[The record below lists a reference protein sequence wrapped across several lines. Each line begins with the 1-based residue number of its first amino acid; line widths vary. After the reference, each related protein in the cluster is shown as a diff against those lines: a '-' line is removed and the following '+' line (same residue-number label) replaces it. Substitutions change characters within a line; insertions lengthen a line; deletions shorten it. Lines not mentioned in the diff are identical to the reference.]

1 MLSNK
6 KRRTIFVK
14 MALTNVVILLLS
26 LFFVGYIS
34 HKKSKNAMENNLEI
48 TSLQILKQANKG
60 FSEYLNK
67 MTQELTILN
76 KNVDIKDLEDPA
88 QDYKKTQQYVQYAL
102 KSIKESLSGIDNV
115 YYSAEHGAVIVD
127 SEITDETKL
136 SFRDKYWYKKAKEN
150 TDKFIYSEPYVD
162 AVTGNNVLT
171 ISKAVTGYNGEFIG
185 VVGIDINLSEI
196 ETYIHDVS
204 LLDYGYI
211 VIADNNGKIVI
222 NNEKNK
228 TFGESL
234 SGFEFWDT
242 LKNSNQENTKWTNN
256 GELTF
261 VLQTIDEKTGWRIV
275 GFVEEKEI
283 TEHLSSIKNTIFI
296 AVAVFFTLGIIA
308 SLILTKTITEQI
320 KKINI
325 GVRKIATGNL
335 RERIKVSSKDEIQEL
350 AENLNTALDSISGL
364 LKEIDSTSEEMY
376 DSASGIASMS
386 EETNAAVSEVA
397 NAINEVSNGATDQA
411 TAISNVTNTVDG
423 LSNRIDDVDKNINN
437 ILNLSEVTDKLSD
450 DGLKVLN
457 LLIEKSVVTKQNT
470 QESSSNV
477 KEMTDSIKNINQISD
492 VISGITEQ
500 TNLLALNASIEAAR
514 AGELGKGFAVVAE
527 EIRKLAEESKDS
539 TDKIKSI
546 IKEVNQKSIRFVDS
560 MEETVN
566 ILNEQDESINN
577 TKNIFIEIA
586 ESIEPL
592 VEAIR
597 YISNLTDKMNNDK
610 ENVKKEIDNIS
621 VISQD
626 VASVSEEVTASAEEV
641 TATMDELTEY
651 ADKLDGIAENLKE
664 KLNKFEL

>member
-1 MLSNK
+1 MVSNK

-48 TSLQILKQANKG
+48 TSLQILKQADKG

-115 YYSAEHGAVIVD
+115 YYSAEHGAVIID
-127 SEITDETKL
+127 SEITDESKL
-136 SFRDKYWYKKAKEN
+136 SFRDKDWYKKAKEN

-196 ETYIHDVS
+196 EKYIHDVS

-211 VIADNNGKIVI
+211 VVADNNGKIVI

-228 TFGESL
+228 TFGENL

-242 LKNSNQENTKWTNN
+242 LKNSNQEKTKWTNN

-261 VLQTIDEKTGWRIV
+261 VLQSIDEKTGWRIV

-283 TEHLSSIKNTIFI
+283 TEHLSSIRNTIFI

-386 EETNAAVSEVA
+386 EETHAAVSEVA
-397 NAINEVSNGATDQA
+397 NAINEVSNGSTDQA

-437 ILNLSEVTDKLSD
+437 ILNLSEATDKLSD

>member
-48 TSLQILKQANKG
+48 TSLQILKQADKG

-136 SFRDKYWYKKAKEN
+136 SFRDKDWYKKAKEN

-228 TFGESL
+228 TFGENL
-234 SGFEFWDT
+234 SGFEFWDA
-242 LKNSNQENTKWTNN
+242 LKNSNQEKTKWTNN

-261 VLQTIDEKTGWRIV
+261 VLQSIDEKTGWRIV

-283 TEHLSSIKNTIFI
+283 TEHLSSIRNTIFI

-335 RERIKVSSKDEIQEL
+335 RERIQVSSKDEIQEL

-386 EETNAAVSEVA
+386 EETHAAVSEVA
-397 NAINEVSNGATDQA
+397 NAINEVSNGSTDQA

>member
-1 MLSNK
+1 MVSNK

-48 TSLQILKQANKG
+48 TSLQILKQADKG

-115 YYSAEHGAVIVD
+115 YYSAEHGAVIID
-127 SEITDETKL
+127 SEITDESKL
-136 SFRDKYWYKKAKEN
+136 SFRDKDWYKKAKEN

-228 TFGESL
+228 TFGENL
-234 SGFEFWDT
+234 SGFEFWDA
-242 LKNSNQENTKWTNN
+242 LKNSNQEKTKWTNN

-261 VLQTIDEKTGWRIV
+261 VLQSIDEKTGWRIV

-283 TEHLSSIKNTIFI
+283 TEHLSSIRNTIFI

-386 EETNAAVSEVA
+386 EETHAAVSEVA
-397 NAINEVSNGATDQA
+397 NAINEVSNGSTDQA

>member
-115 YYSAEHGAVIVD
+115 YYSAEHGAVIID

-136 SFRDKYWYKKAKEN
+136 SFRDKDWYKKAKEN

-228 TFGESL
+228 TFGENL
-234 SGFEFWDT
+234 SGFEFWDA
-242 LKNSNQENTKWTNN
+242 LKNSNQEKTKWTNN

-283 TEHLSSIKNTIFI
+283 IEHLSSIRNTIFI

-335 RERIKVSSKDEIQEL
+335 RERIQVSSKDEIQEL

-386 EETNAAVSEVA
+386 EETHAAVSEVA

>member
-48 TSLQILKQANKG
+48 TSLQILKQADKG

-115 YYSAEHGAVIVD
+115 YYSAEHGAVIID

-136 SFRDKYWYKKAKEN
+136 SFRDKDWYKKAKEN

-228 TFGESL
+228 TFGENL
-234 SGFEFWDT
+234 SGFEFWDA
-242 LKNSNQENTKWTNN
+242 LKNSNQEKTKWTNN

-261 VLQTIDEKTGWRIV
+261 VLQSIDEKTGWRIV

-283 TEHLSSIKNTIFI
+283 TEHLSSIRNTIFI

-335 RERIKVSSKDEIQEL
+335 RERIQVSSKDEIQEL

-386 EETNAAVSEVA
+386 EETHAAVSEVA

>member
-1 MLSNK
+1 MVSNK

-48 TSLQILKQANKG
+48 TSLQILKQADKG

-115 YYSAEHGAVIVD
+115 YYSAEHGAVIID
-127 SEITDETKL
+127 SEITDESKL
-136 SFRDKYWYKKAKEN
+136 SFRDKDWYKKAKEN

-228 TFGESL
+228 TFGENL

-242 LKNSNQENTKWTNN
+242 LKNSNQEKTKWTNN

-261 VLQTIDEKTGWRIV
+261 VLQSIDEKTGWRIV

-283 TEHLSSIKNTIFI
+283 TEHLSSIRNTIFI

-386 EETNAAVSEVA
+386 EETHAAVSEVA
-397 NAINEVSNGATDQA
+397 NAINEVSNGSTDQA

-457 LLIEKSVVTKQNT
+457 LLIEKSVITKQNT

>member
-1 MLSNK
+1 MVSNK

-48 TSLQILKQANKG
+48 TSLQILKQADKG

-115 YYSAEHGAVIVD
+115 YYSAEHGAVIID
-127 SEITDETKL
+127 SEITDESKL
-136 SFRDKYWYKKAKEN
+136 SFRDKDWYKKAKEN

-228 TFGESL
+228 TFGENL

-242 LKNSNQENTKWTNN
+242 LKNSNQEKTKWTND

-261 VLQTIDEKTGWRIV
+261 VLQSIDEKTGWRIV

-283 TEHLSSIKNTIFI
+283 TEHLSSIRNTIFI

-386 EETNAAVSEVA
+386 EETHAAVSEVA
-397 NAINEVSNGATDQA
+397 NAINEVSNGSTDQA

>member
-48 TSLQILKQANKG
+48 TSLQILKQADKG

-115 YYSAEHGAVIVD
+115 YYSAEHGAVIID
-127 SEITDETKL
+127 SEITDESKL
-136 SFRDKYWYKKAKEN
+136 SFRDKDWYKKAKEN

-228 TFGESL
+228 TFGENL
-234 SGFEFWDT
+234 SGFEFWDA
-242 LKNSNQENTKWTNN
+242 LKNSNQEKTKWTNN

-261 VLQTIDEKTGWRIV
+261 VLQSIDEKTGWRIV

-283 TEHLSSIKNTIFI
+283 TEHLSSIRNTIFI

-386 EETNAAVSEVA
+386 EETHAAVSEVA
-397 NAINEVSNGATDQA
+397 NAINEVSNGSTDQA

>member
-1 MLSNK
+1 MVSNK

-48 TSLQILKQANKG
+48 TSLQILKQADKG

-136 SFRDKYWYKKAKEN
+136 SFRDKDWYKKAKEN

-228 TFGESL
+228 TFGENL

-242 LKNSNQENTKWTNN
+242 LKNSNQEKTKWTNN

-261 VLQTIDEKTGWRIV
+261 VLQSIDEKTGWRIV

-283 TEHLSSIKNTIFI
+283 TEHLSSIRNTIFI

-335 RERIKVSSKDEIQEL
+335 RERIQVSSKDEIQEL

-386 EETNAAVSEVA
+386 EETHAAVSEVA
-397 NAINEVSNGATDQA
+397 NAINEVSNGSTDQA

>member
-1 MLSNK
+1 MVSNK

-34 HKKSKNAMENNLEI
+34 HKKSKNAMGNNLEI
-48 TSLQILKQANKG
+48 TSLQILKQADKG

-115 YYSAEHGAVIVD
+115 YYSAEHGAVIID
-127 SEITDETKL
+127 SEITDEGKL
-136 SFRDKYWYKKAKEN
+136 SFRDKDWYKKAKEN

-228 TFGESL
+228 TFGENL

-242 LKNSNQENTKWTNN
+242 LKNSNQEKTKWTNN

-261 VLQTIDEKTGWRIV
+261 VLQSIDEKTGWRIV

-283 TEHLSSIKNTIFI
+283 TEHLSSIRNTIFI

-386 EETNAAVSEVA
+386 EETHAAVSEVA
-397 NAINEVSNGATDQA
+397 NAINEVSNGSTDQA

>member
-48 TSLQILKQANKG
+48 TSLQILKQADKG

-136 SFRDKYWYKKAKEN
+136 SFRDKDWYKKAKEN

-228 TFGESL
+228 TFGENL
-234 SGFEFWDT
+234 SGFEFWDA
-242 LKNSNQENTKWTNN
+242 LKNSNQEKTKWTNN

-261 VLQTIDEKTGWRIV
+261 VLQSIDEKTGWRIF

-283 TEHLSSIKNTIFI
+283 TEHLSSIRNTIFI

-335 RERIKVSSKDEIQEL
+335 RERIQVSSKDEIQEL

-386 EETNAAVSEVA
+386 EETHAAVSEVA
-397 NAINEVSNGATDQA
+397 NAINEVSNGSTDQA

>member
-14 MALTNVVILLLS
+14 MALTNIVILLLS

-48 TSLQILKQANKG
+48 TSLQILKQADKG

-115 YYSAEHGAVIVD
+115 YYSAEHGAVIID
-127 SEITDETKL
+127 SEITDESKL
-136 SFRDKYWYKKAKEN
+136 SFRDKDWYKKAKEN

-228 TFGESL
+228 TFGENL

-242 LKNSNQENTKWTNN
+242 LKNSNQEKTKWTNN

-261 VLQTIDEKTGWRIV
+261 VLQSIDEKTGWRIV

-283 TEHLSSIKNTIFI
+283 TEHLSSIRNTIFI

-386 EETNAAVSEVA
+386 EETHAAVSEVA
-397 NAINEVSNGATDQA
+397 NAINEVSNGSTDQA

-597 YISNLTDKMNNDK
+597 YISNLTDKINNDK

>member
-1 MLSNK
+1 MVSNK

-48 TSLQILKQANKG
+48 TSLQILKQADKG
-60 FSEYLNK
+60 FSEYLSK

-115 YYSAEHGAVIVD
+115 YYSAEHGAVIID
-127 SEITDETKL
+127 SEITDESKL
-136 SFRDKYWYKKAKEN
+136 SFRDKDWYKKAKEN

-228 TFGESL
+228 TFGENL

-242 LKNSNQENTKWTNN
+242 LKNSNQEKTKWTNN

-261 VLQTIDEKTGWRIV
+261 VLQSIDEKTGWRIV

-283 TEHLSSIKNTIFI
+283 TEHLSSIRNTIFI

-386 EETNAAVSEVA
+386 EETHAAVSEVA
-397 NAINEVSNGATDQA
+397 NAINEVSNGSTDQA

>member
-1 MLSNK
+1 MVSNK

-48 TSLQILKQANKG
+48 TSLQILKQADKG

-136 SFRDKYWYKKAKEN
+136 SFRDKDWYKKAKEN

-211 VIADNNGKIVI
+211 VIADNNGNIVI

-228 TFGESL
+228 TFGENL
-234 SGFEFWDT
+234 SGFEFWDA

-335 RERIKVSSKDEIQEL
+335 RERIQVSSKDEIQEL

-386 EETNAAVSEVA
+386 EETHAAVSEVA
-397 NAINEVSNGATDQA
+397 NAINEVSNGSTDQA

>member
-14 MALTNVVILLLS
+14 MALTNVVILLLA

-48 TSLQILKQANKG
+48 TSLQILKQADKG

-136 SFRDKYWYKKAKEN
+136 SFRDKDWYKKAKEN

-228 TFGESL
+228 TFGENL
-234 SGFEFWDT
+234 SGFEFWDA
-242 LKNSNQENTKWTNN
+242 LKNSNQEKTKWTNN

-261 VLQTIDEKTGWRIV
+261 VLQSIDEKTGWRIV

-283 TEHLSSIKNTIFI
+283 TEHLSSIRNTIFI

-335 RERIKVSSKDEIQEL
+335 RERIQVSSKDEIQEL

-386 EETNAAVSEVA
+386 EETHAAVSEVA
-397 NAINEVSNGATDQA
+397 NAINEVSNGSTDQA

>member
-1 MLSNK
+1 MVSNK

-48 TSLQILKQANKG
+48 TSLQILKQADKG

-115 YYSAEHGAVIVD
+115 YYSAEHGAVIID
-127 SEITDETKL
+127 SEITDESKL
-136 SFRDKYWYKKAKEN
+136 SFRDKDWYKKAKEN

-204 LLDYGYI
+204 LLNYGYI

-228 TFGESL
+228 TFGENL
-234 SGFEFWDT
+234 SGFEFWDA
-242 LKNSNQENTKWTNN
+242 LKNSNQEKTKWTNN

-261 VLQTIDEKTGWRIV
+261 VLQSIDEKTGWRIV

-283 TEHLSSIKNTIFI
+283 TEHLSSIRNTIFI

-386 EETNAAVSEVA
+386 EETHAAVSEVA
-397 NAINEVSNGATDQA
+397 NAINEVSNGSTDQA

>member
-48 TSLQILKQANKG
+48 TSLQILKQADKG

-136 SFRDKYWYKKAKEN
+136 SFRDKDWYKKAKEN

-228 TFGESL
+228 TFGENL
-234 SGFEFWDT
+234 SGFEFWDA
-242 LKNSNQENTKWTNN
+242 LKNSDQEKTKWTNN

-261 VLQTIDEKTGWRIV
+261 VLQSIDEKTGWRIV

-283 TEHLSSIKNTIFI
+283 TEHLSSIRNTIFI

-386 EETNAAVSEVA
+386 EETHAAVSEVA
-397 NAINEVSNGATDQA
+397 NAINEVSNGSTDQA

>member
-1 MLSNK
+1 MVSNK

-14 MALTNVVILLLS
+14 MALTNVVILLLL

-48 TSLQILKQANKG
+48 TSLQILKQADKG

-115 YYSAEHGAVIVD
+115 YYSAEHGAVIID
-127 SEITDETKL
+127 SEITDESKL
-136 SFRDKYWYKKAKEN
+136 SFRDKDWYKKAKEN

-228 TFGESL
+228 TFGENL
-234 SGFEFWDT
+234 SGFEFWDA
-242 LKNSNQENTKWTNN
+242 LKNSNQEKTKWTNN

-261 VLQTIDEKTGWRIV
+261 VLQSIDEKTGWRIV

-283 TEHLSSIKNTIFI
+283 TEHLSSIRNTIFI

-386 EETNAAVSEVA
+386 EETHAAVSEVA
-397 NAINEVSNGATDQA
+397 NAINEVSNGSTDQA

>member
-48 TSLQILKQANKG
+48 TSLQILKQADKG

-136 SFRDKYWYKKAKEN
+136 SFRDKDWYKKAKEN

-196 ETYIHDVS
+196 EKYIHDVS

-228 TFGESL
+228 TFGENL
-234 SGFEFWDT
+234 SGFEFWDA
-242 LKNSNQENTKWTNN
+242 LKNSNQEKTKWTNN

-261 VLQTIDEKTGWRIV
+261 VLQSIDEKTGWRIV

-283 TEHLSSIKNTIFI
+283 TEHLSSIRNTIFI

-308 SLILTKTITEQI
+308 SLILTKTITAQI

-386 EETNAAVSEVA
+386 EEPHAAVSEVA
-397 NAINEVSNGATDQA
+397 NAINEVSNGSTDQA

-651 ADKLDGIAENLKE
+651 ANKLDGIAENLKE

>member
-1 MLSNK
+1 MVNNK

-14 MALTNVVILLLS
+14 MALTNAVVLLLS

-48 TSLQILKQANKG
+48 TSLQILKQADKG

-115 YYSAEHGAVIVD
+115 YYSAEHGAVIID

-136 SFRDKYWYKKAKEN
+136 SFRDKDWYKKAKEN

-228 TFGESL
+228 TFGENL
-234 SGFEFWDT
+234 SGFEFWDA
-242 LKNSNQENTKWTNN
+242 LKNSNQEKTKWTNN

-261 VLQTIDEKTGWRIV
+261 VLQSIDEKTGWRIV

-283 TEHLSSIKNTIFI
+283 TEHLSSIRNTIFI

-308 SLILTKTITEQI
+308 SLILTKTITAQI

-386 EETNAAVSEVA
+386 EETHAAVSEVA
-397 NAINEVSNGATDQA
+397 NAINEVSNGSTDQA

>member
-1 MLSNK
+1 MVSNK

-115 YYSAEHGAVIVD
+115 YYSAEHGAVIID

-136 SFRDKYWYKKAKEN
+136 SFRDKDWYKKAKEN

-228 TFGESL
+228 TFGENL
-234 SGFEFWDT
+234 SGFEFWDA
-242 LKNSNQENTKWTNN
+242 LKNSNQEKTKWTNN

-261 VLQTIDEKTGWRIV
+261 VLQSIDEKTGWRIV

-283 TEHLSSIKNTIFI
+283 TEHLSSIRNTIFI

-335 RERIKVSSKDEIQEL
+335 RERIQVSSKDEIQEL

-386 EETNAAVSEVA
+386 EETHAAVSEVA
-397 NAINEVSNGATDQA
+397 NAINEVSNGSTDQA

>member
-1 MLSNK
+1 MVSNK

-14 MALTNVVILLLS
+14 MALTNIVILLLS

-48 TSLQILKQANKG
+48 TSLQILKQADKG

-115 YYSAEHGAVIVD
+115 YYSAEHGAVIID
-127 SEITDETKL
+127 SEITDESKL
-136 SFRDKYWYKKAKEN
+136 SFRDKDWYKKAKEN

-228 TFGESL
+228 TFGENL

-242 LKNSNQENTKWTNN
+242 LKNSNQEKTKWMNN

-261 VLQTIDEKTGWRIV
+261 VLQSIDEKTGWRIV

-283 TEHLSSIKNTIFI
+283 TEHLSSIRNTIFI

-386 EETNAAVSEVA
+386 EETHAAVSEVA
-397 NAINEVSNGATDQA
+397 NAINEVSNGSTDQA

-423 LSNRIDDVDKNINN
+423 LSNRINDVDKNINN

>member
-1 MLSNK
+1 MVSNK

-48 TSLQILKQANKG
+48 TSLQILKQADKG

-115 YYSAEHGAVIVD
+115 YYSAEHGAVIID
-127 SEITDETKL
+127 SEITDESKL
-136 SFRDKYWYKKAKEN
+136 SFRDKDWYKKAKEN

-228 TFGESL
+228 TFGENL

-242 LKNSNQENTKWTNN
+242 LKNSNQEKTKWTNN

-261 VLQTIDEKTGWRIV
+261 VLQSIDEKTGWRIV

-283 TEHLSSIKNTIFI
+283 TEHLSSIRNTIFI

-386 EETNAAVSEVA
+386 EETHAAVSEVA
-397 NAINEVSNGATDQA
+397 NAINEVSNGSTDQA

-651 ADKLDGIAENLKE
+651 ADKLDGIAKS
-664 KLNKFEL
+664 KGKIK

>member
-1 MLSNK
+1 MVSNK

-48 TSLQILKQANKG
+48 TSLQILKQADKG

-115 YYSAEHGAVIVD
+115 YYSAEHGAVIID
-127 SEITDETKL
+127 REITDESKL
-136 SFRDKYWYKKAKEN
+136 SFRDKDWYKKAKEN

-228 TFGESL
+228 TFGENL

-242 LKNSNQENTKWTNN
+242 LKNSNQEKTKWTNN

-261 VLQTIDEKTGWRIV
+261 VLQSIDEKTGWRIV

-283 TEHLSSIKNTIFI
+283 TEHLSSIRNTIFI

-386 EETNAAVSEVA
+386 EETHAAVSEVA
-397 NAINEVSNGATDQA
+397 NAINEVSNGSTDQA

>member
-1 MLSNK
+1 MVSNK

-14 MALTNVVILLLS
+14 MALTNVIILLLS

-48 TSLQILKQANKG
+48 TSLQILKQADKG

-115 YYSAEHGAVIVD
+115 YYSAEHGAVIID

-136 SFRDKYWYKKAKEN
+136 SFRDKDWYKKAKEN

-228 TFGESL
+228 TFGENL
-234 SGFEFWDT
+234 SGFEFWDA
-242 LKNSNQENTKWTNN
+242 LKNSNQEKTKWTNN

-283 TEHLSSIKNTIFI
+283 IEHLSSIRNTIFI

-335 RERIKVSSKDEIQEL
+335 RERIQVSSKDEIQEL

>member
-1 MLSNK
+1 MVSNK

-48 TSLQILKQANKG
+48 TSLQILKQADKG

-115 YYSAEHGAVIVD
+115 YYSAEHGAVIID
-127 SEITDETKL
+127 SEITDESKL
-136 SFRDKYWYKKAKEN
+136 SFRDKDWYKKAKEN

-211 VIADNNGKIVI
+211 VVADNNGKIVI

-228 TFGESL
+228 TFGENL

-242 LKNSNQENTKWTNN
+242 LKNSNQEKTKWMNN

-261 VLQTIDEKTGWRIV
+261 VLQSIDEKTGWRIV

-283 TEHLSSIKNTIFI
+283 TEHLSSIRNTIFI

-386 EETNAAVSEVA
+386 EETHAAVSEVA
-397 NAINEVSNGATDQA
+397 NAINEVSNGSTDQA

>member
-1 MLSNK
+1 MVSNK

-48 TSLQILKQANKG
+48 TSLQILKQADKG

-115 YYSAEHGAVIVD
+115 YYSAEHGAVIID
-127 SEITDETKL
+127 SEITDESKL
-136 SFRDKYWYKKAKEN
+136 SFRDKDWYKKAKEN

-228 TFGESL
+228 TFGENL

-242 LKNSNQENTKWTNN
+242 LKNSNQEKTKWMNN

-261 VLQTIDEKTGWRIV
+261 VLQSIDEKTGWRIV

-283 TEHLSSIKNTIFI
+283 TEHLSSIRNTIFI

-386 EETNAAVSEVA
+386 EETHAAVSKVA
-397 NAINEVSNGATDQA
+397 NAINEVSNGSTDQA

>member
-48 TSLQILKQANKG
+48 TSLQILKQADKG

-115 YYSAEHGAVIVD
+115 YYSAEHGAVIID

-136 SFRDKYWYKKAKEN
+136 SFRDKDWYKKAKEN

-196 ETYIHDVS
+196 EKYIHDVS

-228 TFGESL
+228 TFGENL
-234 SGFEFWDT
+234 SGFEFWDA
-242 LKNSNQENTKWTNN
+242 LKNSNQEKTKWTNN

-261 VLQTIDEKTGWRIV
+261 VLQSIDEKTGWRIV

-283 TEHLSSIKNTIFI
+283 TEHLSSIRNTIFI

-386 EETNAAVSEVA
+386 EETHAAVSEVA
-397 NAINEVSNGATDQA
+397 NAINEVSNGSTDQA

>member
-48 TSLQILKQANKG
+48 TSLQILKQADKG

-136 SFRDKYWYKKAKEN
+136 SFRDKDWYKKAKEN

-228 TFGESL
+228 TFGENL
-234 SGFEFWDT
+234 SGFEFWDA
-242 LKNSNQENTKWTNN
+242 LKNSNQEKTKWTNN

-261 VLQTIDEKTGWRIV
+261 VLQSIDEKTGWRIV

-283 TEHLSSIKNTIFI
+283 TEHLSSIRNTIFI

-386 EETNAAVSEVA
+386 EETHAAVSEVA
-397 NAINEVSNGATDQA
+397 NAINEVSNGSTDQA

>member
-48 TSLQILKQANKG
+48 TSLQILKQADKG

-88 QDYKKTQQYVQYAL
+88 QEYKKTQQDVQYAL

-136 SFRDKYWYKKAKEN
+136 SFRDKDWYKKAKEN

-228 TFGESL
+228 TFGENL
-234 SGFEFWDT
+234 SGFEFWDA
-242 LKNSNQENTKWTNN
+242 LKNSNQEKTKWTNN

-261 VLQTIDEKTGWRIV
+261 VLQSIDEKTGWRIV

-283 TEHLSSIKNTIFI
+283 TEHLSSIRNTIFI

-335 RERIKVSSKDEIQEL
+335 RERIQVSSKDEIQEL

-386 EETNAAVSEVA
+386 EETHAAVSEVA
-397 NAINEVSNGATDQA
+397 NAINEVSNGSTDQA

>member
-1 MLSNK
+1 MVSNK

-115 YYSAEHGAVIVD
+115 YYSAEHGAVIID
-127 SEITDETKL
+127 SEITDESKL
-136 SFRDKYWYKKAKEN
+136 SFRDKDWYKKAKEN

-228 TFGESL
+228 TFGENL

-242 LKNSNQENTKWTNN
+242 LKNSNQEKTKWTNN

-283 TEHLSSIKNTIFI
+283 TEHLSSIRNTIFI

-386 EETNAAVSEVA
+386 EETHAAVSEVA
-397 NAINEVSNGATDQA
+397 NAINEVSNGSTDQA

-423 LSNRIDDVDKNINN
+423 LSNRINDVDKNINN

>member
-48 TSLQILKQANKG
+48 TSLQILKQADKG

-136 SFRDKYWYKKAKEN
+136 SFRDKDWYKKAKEN

-228 TFGESL
+228 TFGENL
-234 SGFEFWDT
+234 SGFEFWDA
-242 LKNSNQENTKWTNN
+242 LKNSNQEKTKWTNN

-261 VLQTIDEKTGWRIV
+261 VLQSIDEKTGWRIV

-283 TEHLSSIKNTIFI
+283 TEHLSSIRNTIFI

-335 RERIKVSSKDEIQEL
+335 RERIQVSSKDEIQEL

-386 EETNAAVSEVA
+386 EETHAAVSEVA
-397 NAINEVSNGATDQA
+397 NAINEVSNGSTDQA

-470 QESSSNV
+470 QESNSNV

-597 YISNLTDKMNNDK
+597 YINNLTDKMNNDK

>member
-48 TSLQILKQANKG
+48 TSLQILKQADKG

-136 SFRDKYWYKKAKEN
+136 SFRDKDWYKKAKEN

-228 TFGESL
+228 TFGENL
-234 SGFEFWDT
+234 SGFEFWDA
-242 LKNSNQENTKWTNN
+242 LKNSNQEKTKWTNN

-261 VLQTIDEKTGWRIV
+261 VLQSIDEKTGWRIV

-283 TEHLSSIKNTIFI
+283 TEHLSSIRNTIFI

-335 RERIKVSSKDEIQEL
+335 RERIQVSSKDEIQEL

-386 EETNAAVSEVA
+386 EETHAAVSEVA
-397 NAINEVSNGATDQA
+397 NAINEVSNGSTDQA

-651 ADKLDGIAENLKE
+651 ADKLDGIAENLKDR
-664 KLNKFEL
+664 KSVV

>member
-48 TSLQILKQANKG
+48 TSLQILKQADKG

-136 SFRDKYWYKKAKEN
+136 SFRDKDWYKKAKEN

-196 ETYIHDVS
+196 EKYIHDVS

-228 TFGESL
+228 TFGENL
-234 SGFEFWDT
+234 SGFEFWDA
-242 LKNSNQENTKWTNN
+242 LKNSNQEKTKWTNN

-261 VLQTIDEKTGWRIV
+261 VLQSIDEKTGWRIV

-283 TEHLSSIKNTIFI
+283 TEHLSSIRNTIFI

-308 SLILTKTITEQI
+308 SLILTKTITAQI

-386 EETNAAVSEVA
+386 EETHAAVSEVA
-397 NAINEVSNGATDQA
+397 NAINEVSNGSTDQA

>member
-1 MLSNK
+1 MVSNK

-48 TSLQILKQANKG
+48 TSLQILKQADKG

-115 YYSAEHGAVIVD
+115 YYSAEHGAVIID
-127 SEITDETKL
+127 SEITDESKL
-136 SFRDKYWYKKAKEN
+136 SFRDKDWYKKAKEN

-228 TFGESL
+228 TFGENL
-234 SGFEFWDT
+234 SGFEFWDA
-242 LKNSNQENTKWTNN
+242 LKNSNQEKTKWTNN

-261 VLQTIDEKTGWRIV
+261 VLQSIDEKTGWRIV

-283 TEHLSSIKNTIFI
+283 TEHLSSIRNTIFI

-386 EETNAAVSEVA
+386 EETHAAVSEVA
-397 NAINEVSNGATDQA
+397 NAINEVSNGSTDQA

-621 VISQD
+621 VISLD

>member
-1 MLSNK
+1 MVSNK

-14 MALTNVVILLLS
+14 MALTNIVILLLS

-48 TSLQILKQANKG
+48 TSLQILKQADKG

-115 YYSAEHGAVIVD
+115 YYSAEHGAVIID
-127 SEITDETKL
+127 SEITDESKL
-136 SFRDKYWYKKAKEN
+136 SFRDKDWYKKAKEN

-228 TFGESL
+228 TFGENL

-242 LKNSNQENTKWTNN
+242 LKNSNQEKTKWMNN

-261 VLQTIDEKTGWRIV
+261 VLQSIDEKTGWRIV

-283 TEHLSSIKNTIFI
+283 TEHLSSIRNTIFI

-308 SLILTKTITEQI
+308 SLILTKTITAQI

-386 EETNAAVSEVA
+386 EETHAAVSEVA
-397 NAINEVSNGATDQA
+397 NAINEVSNGSTDQA

-423 LSNRIDDVDKNINN
+423 LSNRINDVDKNINN

-500 TNLLALNASIEAAR
+500 TNLLALNASIEASR

>member
-1 MLSNK
+1 MVSNK

-115 YYSAEHGAVIVD
+115 YYSAEHGAVIID

-136 SFRDKYWYKKAKEN
+136 SFRDKDWYKKAKEN

-228 TFGESL
+228 TFGENL
-234 SGFEFWDT
+234 SGFEFWDA
-242 LKNSNQENTKWTNN
+242 LKNSNQEKTKWTNN

-261 VLQTIDEKTGWRIV
+261 VLQSIDEKTGWRIV

-283 TEHLSSIKNTIFI
+283 TEHLSSIRNTIFI

-335 RERIKVSSKDEIQEL
+335 RERIQVSSKDEIQEL

-386 EETNAAVSEVA
+386 EETHAAVSEVA

>member
-1 MLSNK
+1 MVNNK

-14 MALTNVVILLLS
+14 MALTNAVVLLLS

-48 TSLQILKQANKG
+48 TSLQILKQADKG

-115 YYSAEHGAVIVD
+115 YYSAEHGAVIID

-136 SFRDKYWYKKAKEN
+136 SFRDKDWYKKAKEN

-228 TFGESL
+228 TFGENL
-234 SGFEFWDT
+234 SGFEFWDA
-242 LKNSNQENTKWTNN
+242 LKNSNQEKTKWTNN

-261 VLQTIDEKTGWRIV
+261 VLQSIDEKTGWRIV

-283 TEHLSSIKNTIFI
+283 TEHLSSIRNTIFI

-308 SLILTKTITEQI
+308 SLILTKTITAQI

-386 EETNAAVSEVA
+386 EETHAAVSEVA
-397 NAINEVSNGATDQA
+397 NAINEVSNGSTDQA

-546 IKEVNQKSIRFVDS
+546 INEVNQKSIRFVDS

>member
-48 TSLQILKQANKG
+48 TSLQILKQADKG

-115 YYSAEHGAVIVD
+115 YYSAEHGAVIID
-127 SEITDETKL
+127 SEITDESKL
-136 SFRDKYWYKKAKEN
+136 SFRDKDWYKKAKEN

-228 TFGESL
+228 TFGENL

-242 LKNSNQENTKWTNN
+242 LKNSNQEKTKWTNN

-261 VLQTIDEKTGWRIV
+261 VLQSIDEKTGWRIV

-283 TEHLSSIKNTIFI
+283 TEHLSSIRNTIFI

-386 EETNAAVSEVA
+386 EETHAAVSEVA
-397 NAINEVSNGATDQA
+397 NAINEVSNGSTDQA

-610 ENVKKEIDNIS
+610 ENVKTEIDNIS